1 MYIVDPR
8 RVHILQ
14 ICARNGIND
23 CTRYVTPARA
33 IEKGAGQVNGISFNS
48 ASRVMTYKGTKVR
61 HISLHNALLDFLS
74 FLSGIRN
81 PVLVAHNGKQYDF
94 IILYRIAA
102 YTGLLPRFRSSV
114 YGFLDTLPL
123 CRHLVPGHCRHSLK
137 TLYADLVGDHFEAH
151 DAKQDCIALEK
162 VLDKLR
168 TSLPVLQRFSF
179 GWETVTDQTLRD
191 RLS

>member
-33 IEKGAGQVNGISFNS
+33 IEKGAGEVNGISFNS
-48 ASRVMTYKGTKVR
+48 ASRAMTYKGTKVR
-61 HISLHNALLDFLS
+61 HISLYNALSDFLN

-94 IILYRIAA
+94 LILYRVAA
-102 YTGLLPRFRSSV
+102 STGLLQRFRSCV

-123 CRHLVPGHCRHSLK
+123 CRHLVPGQSRHSLK
-137 TLYADLVGDHFEAH
+137 ALYTDLVGEHFEAH
-151 DAKQDCIALEK
+151 DAKNDCIALEK
-162 VLDKLR
+162 VLEKLK
-168 TSLPVLQRFSF
+168 TSLPVLRRFSF
-179 GWETVTDQTLRD
+179 AWETVADQTLRH